1 MLPLYLLNKKRRRRR
16 SCKPSEP
23 TLHHDFGF
31 EDHQVYT
38 SEDKNTADRRG
49 ADWRGRGAPSPFNIC
64 LHTVCLLSMY
74 GLFQQRWKALPS
86 GKYTANTHCC
96 CMDTWARVSLLM
108 SLWRAS
114 YLVCLSLSVAIIFT
128 FQHQKSQTV
137 WCGVCKLEA
146 FILEGRVWEPMPS
159 RCVMGNIGSH
169 FF

>member
-1 MLPLYLLNKKRRRRR
+1 MRNSLQHWLHQMLPLYLLNKKRRRRR
-16 SCKPSEP
+16 RRRRRSCKSSEP

-64 LHTVCLLSMY
+64 LHTVCLLSTY

-86 GKYTANTHCC
+86 GSYMANTHWMFYCC
-96 CMDTWARVSLLM
+96 GMDAWARVSLLM
-108 SLWRAS
+108 PLWRAP
-114 YLVCLSLSVAIIFT
+114 YLVCLSLSVAKIFT

-137 WCGVCKLEA
+137 GTCSL
-146 FILEGRVWEPMPS
+146 
-159 RCVMGNIGSH
+159 
-169 FF
+169 